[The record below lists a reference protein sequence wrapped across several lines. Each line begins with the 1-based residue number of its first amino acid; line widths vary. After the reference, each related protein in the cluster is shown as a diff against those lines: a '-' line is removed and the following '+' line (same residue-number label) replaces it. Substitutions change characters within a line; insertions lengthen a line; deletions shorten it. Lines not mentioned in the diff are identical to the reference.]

1 MNGRTTLTMA
11 ILAITALGAAT
22 VGFAAWIWFVPPG
35 RFSVPQIVSIEKG
48 ESTRTVADRLA
59 KAGVIRS
66 PELMLLYAQLTGTG
80 RRIRPGDY
88 AFRGGER
95 IEQVMAHLVR
105 GDFIVVTVAIP
116 EGLTLHQV
124 SERLGAAGIVCQPDF
139 EDAARTGS
147 LVKSLEFGPLGAE
160 GYLFPATYRF
170 RPRATVDEILAAMFS
185 RFYQIMTP
193 GTVRRIF
200 ELGLTPR
207 EMVTLASIIETEAR
221 APGERKLIAS
231 VFYNRMRLNMP
242 LQSDPTAKYSFEGET
257 EPVAA
262 AVRIPSTFNTYA
274 FAGLPPGPIAN
285 PGLKSIEAALYP
297 AHTDYL
303 YFVARDD
310 GTHVFSRSLREHET
324 AIAMLKRTSG
334 HTSVE
339 STRTSMPISR

>member
-1 MNGRTTLTMA
+1 MAGRTTLNAA
-11 ILAITALGAAT
+11 ILAVIALGG
-22 VGFAAWIWFVPPG
+22 VLLGFAAWIWFVPPPQ
-35 RFSVPQIVSIEKG
+35 FPMAQIVPIEKG
-48 ESTRTVADRLA
+48 ESMRIVADRLA

-66 PELMLLYAQLTGTG
+66 PLPMVLYAQLTGTG
-80 RRIRPGDY
+80 RKIRPGDY

-95 IEQVMAHLVR
+95 IPQVMAHLVR
-105 GDFIVVTVAIP
+105 GDFIVVTVAIA

-124 SERLGAAGIVCQPDF
+124 SERLAAAGLVCQPEF
-139 EDAARTGS
+139 EEAARKGT
-147 LVKSLEFGPLGAE
+147 LVKSLGFGPLGAE

-170 RPRATVDEILAAMFS
+170 RPRARIDEILGAMLA

-193 GTVRRIF
+193 ATVHRTF

-207 EMVTLASIIETEAR
+207 EIVTLASIIEMEAR

-242 LQSDPTAKYSFEGET
+242 LQSDPTAKYSFEGAT

-297 AHTDYL
+297 AHSDYL

-310 GTHVFSRSLREHET
+310 GTHVFSRSLREHEA
-324 AIAMLKRTSG
+324 AIAMLKKTSG
-334 HTSVE
+334 RAPVE